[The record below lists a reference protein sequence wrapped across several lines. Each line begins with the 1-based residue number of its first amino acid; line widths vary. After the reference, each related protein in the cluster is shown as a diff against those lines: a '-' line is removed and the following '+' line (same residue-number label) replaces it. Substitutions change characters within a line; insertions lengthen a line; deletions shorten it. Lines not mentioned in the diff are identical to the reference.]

1 LLDVTAVDVAY
12 TPDTE
17 RLSNEARKSIA
28 DGAQMEHAVR
38 SNADVVIIRN
48 ATVLS
53 MESGVLAHD
62 LRPGLSVVIRSGVV
76 EAVGGAGVGEGL
88 AEAFVIDAEGGRSS
102 SLILRKSKES

>member
-1 LLDVTAVDVAY
+1 VRGLLDVTAVDVAY

-17 RLSNEARKSIA
+17 RLSNEARRSIA
-28 DGAQMEHAVR
+28 DGSQIEEHAVR

-62 LRPGLSVVIRSGVV
+62 LRPGLSVVIRSGIV

-102 SLILRKSKES
+102 SLII